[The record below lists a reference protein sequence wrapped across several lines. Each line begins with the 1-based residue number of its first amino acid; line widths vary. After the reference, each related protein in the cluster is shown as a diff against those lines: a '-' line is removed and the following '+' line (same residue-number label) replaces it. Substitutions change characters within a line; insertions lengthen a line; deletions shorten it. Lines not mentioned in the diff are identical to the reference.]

1 MCAIV
6 YGPVR
11 GLKKSGPD
19 TKKQNSRS
27 RGPAKANNHEQD
39 VIATMFVALGRS
51 REEREIAR
59 AQRSSRIVRPGPL
72 DLYASNQEQRKNE
85 RTNRTGGP
93 LSPSSVP
100 LVSAAVA
107 ASAFLSLFAPRVRP
121 PFLPPFAP
129 HPPRTTA
136 RIRASSLATSSSS
149 TSTSSSSSSSTPAS
163 RGRDVIHACD
173 ATTWIVLLHRC
184 RSRIMS
190 DTVAASYIRLL
201 RSRVRQCRTSL
212 RSGIGGRIV
221 GTGIVDSESRKRPNR
236 GSTLL
241 HRPVY

>member
-136 RIRASSLATSSSS
+136 RIRASSLATF
-149 TSTSSSSSSSTPAS
+149 SSSSSSTPAS